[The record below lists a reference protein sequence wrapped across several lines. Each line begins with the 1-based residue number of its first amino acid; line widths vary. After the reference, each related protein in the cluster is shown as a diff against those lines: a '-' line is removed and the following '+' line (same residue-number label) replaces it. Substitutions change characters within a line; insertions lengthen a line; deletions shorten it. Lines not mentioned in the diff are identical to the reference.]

1 MKVHIKVND
10 QDVNDVLE
18 TASSVKGEKF
28 ASFVKFLVS
37 ARQAF
42 EITSLLLHAT
52 IEENMFD
59 EETIKKFKEV
69 TTANFAQMT
78 LYSCSMGEFTEEESK
93 EAINLCEV
101 ILKKVNK

>member
-1 MKVHIKVND
+1 MKVHIKVSD
-10 QDVNDVLE
+10 QDINDVLE

-52 IEENMFD
+52 HKEDMFD
-59 EETIKKFKEV
+59 EDTIKKFKEV
-69 TTANFAQMT
+69 TSANFAQMT
-78 LYSCSMGEFTEEESK
+78 LYSCAMGEFTEEESK

>member
-1 MKVHIKVND
+1 MKVHIKVSD
-10 QDVNDVLE
+10 QDINDVLE

-52 IEENMFD
+52 YEEDMFD
-59 EETIKKFKEV
+59 KETIKKFQEV

-78 LYSCSMGEFTEEESK
+78 LYSCSMGDFTEEESK